1 LGNERKF
8 DPVIIQ
14 FYLNIIIISNF
25 FWIYFL
31 NFSKRKCRQILVPAA
46 AVKPEAISAIHFI
59 KRKVFCDGIFYYSL
73 NNCFEQF

>member
-1 LGNERKF
+1 
-8 DPVIIQ
+8 
-14 FYLNIIIISNF
+14 
-25 FWIYFL
+25 L